1 MANENKPITEL
12 PPGTSFGATDLL
24 VYVDMSGTPTTKKI
38 TEVNAAMSLGI
49 SGYSGFS
56 GQSGTGP
63 AGTSGFS
70 GFSGIGTSGFS
81 GFSGLDGIASA
92 SGYTGYS
99 GKSGYSGF
107 SGANPGASGYS
118 GFTGVSGYSGFSGAG
133 TSGYSGFSGPSGY
146 SGFSGP
152 SGYSGFS
159 GAQPTNATFNNQT
172 GTTYTLQSTDNGL
185 IVTCDNGS
193 GIDVTIPSGLGI
205 GFNCM
210 VIQLGAGQVSF
221 LTSSTTLHN
230 RQSQTKIAG
239 QYGIVTLIATT
250 TNVFDLAGDTGT

>member
-12 PPGTSFGATDLL
+12 PPGTTFGSTDLL

-38 TEVNAAMSLGI
+38 TEVNAAMALGI

-63 AGTSGFS
+63 TGTSGFS
-70 GFSGIGTSGFS
+70 GFSGVGATGGTGTSGFS
-81 GFSGLDGIASA
+81 GFSG
-92 SGYTGYS
+92 
-99 GKSGYSGF
+99 
-107 SGANPGASGYS
+107 
-118 GFTGVSGYSGFSGAG
+118 V
-133 TSGYSGFSGPSGY
+133 
-146 SGFSGP
+146 
-152 SGYSGFS
+152 
-159 GAQPTNATFNNQT
+159 QPTVATFNNQI
-172 GTTYTLQSTDNGL
+172 GTTYSLQSSDDGL

-193 GIDVTIPSGLGI
+193 PIDVTIPSGLGI

-230 RQSQTKIAG
+230 RSSHTKIAG
-239 QYGIVTLIATT
+239 QYGVVTLIAYT